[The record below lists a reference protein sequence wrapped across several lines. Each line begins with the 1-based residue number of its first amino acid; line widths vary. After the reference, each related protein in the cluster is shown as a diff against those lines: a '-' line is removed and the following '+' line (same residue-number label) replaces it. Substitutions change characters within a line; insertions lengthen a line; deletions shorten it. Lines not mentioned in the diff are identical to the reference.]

1 MRVVALVV
9 GLLAVPVAVVAIAL
23 GSAKGPTPPT
33 VRAPAAATAH
43 TPSAVLSIDL
53 GRVICGDCCVGNLW
67 KALGTSPGVRDLD
80 AKAGNHTFLVYYDA
94 AATQP
99 DRLLST
105 LIAAGE
111 AKASLAD
118 VPADTAPH
126 TERRWVRPARR

>member
-9 GLLAVPVAVVAIAL
+9 GLLAVPLAVVGIAL
-23 GSAKGPTPPT
+23 GSAKGPTPPMD
-33 VRAPAAATAH
+33 RAPAAASHAA
-43 TPSAVLSIDL
+43 SSVLSIDL

-67 KALGTSPGVRDLD
+67 KALGTSPGVRDID
-80 AKAGNHTFLVYYDA
+80 AKAGNHTFFVYYDA

-99 DRLLST
+99 DRLLAT

-111 AKASLAD
+111 AKASLSD
-118 VPADTAPH
+118 VPADAAPR